1 MRMRKILAL
10 VLIVL
15 ACSLILTNAF
25 AEEKKY
31 QLNTAS
37 SIGDILR
44 ENTGK
49 RVYVRT
55 DSGEEVSGIVA
66 KVGDHLVQISGV
78 AGRDFYDAAIRIDRI
93 STVMFKVRGN

>member
-15 ACSLILTNAF
+15 ACSFIFTNLL

-31 QLNTAS
+31 DLKAS
-37 SIGDILR
+37 SNIGDILR
-44 ENTGK
+44 ENTAK
-49 RVYVRT
+49 RVYVRM
-55 DSGEEVSGIVA
+55 DSGEEVLGTIA
-66 KVGDHLVQISGV
+66 KVGDHLVHISGV